1 MNKSFKR
8 IIGLTGGIATGKTI
22 VSSYIEQNFNVPILD
37 ADIYAKDA
45 IKNNSNIFNLIQ
57 ERYGKNICLESG
69 ELDYRKLGNILFND
83 LKQKEWL
90 ENKIHPYVKQIFT
103 KEVKKSKAKTIILDI
118 PLLFESKLTFLVT
131 EIWIVYC
138 NQQEQLKRLINRNS
152 LTRKEGITRIKNQFL
167 FKDKINKAD
176 YILDN
181 SSTIRNLYVQ
191 INRIMKATNLYLH

>member
-45 IKNNSNIFNLIQ
+45 IKNNSNVFNLIQ